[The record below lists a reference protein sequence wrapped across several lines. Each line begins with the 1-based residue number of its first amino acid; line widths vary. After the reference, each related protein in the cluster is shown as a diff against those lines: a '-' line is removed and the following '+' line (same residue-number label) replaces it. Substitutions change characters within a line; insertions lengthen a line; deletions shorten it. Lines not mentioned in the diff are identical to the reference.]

1 MQGFEN
7 ILCVV
12 ATQDTDGG
20 PALRRA
26 LATAESSQARLTVA
40 TVLPALS
47 VGRPEQQAILIERVR
62 SALAAMTAEYGS
74 DLAIEHEVLVGTAF
88 LEVIRAVLARRFDL
102 LIKTAERPSFIAR
115 LFGSDDMHL
124 LRKCPCPVWLT
135 HPEEKANYE
144 SILAAVDIA
153 EEAAGA
159 DVGALN
165 RQILHL
171 ASALALSDPAD
182 LHVLHVWDAVLEQT
196 VRSWSANPDREAASY
211 VQGERQLHERGM
223 KALEAYLRAE
233 LGKEAYEYLA
243 PDFHLQRAAPATQI
257 PKAALQF
264 GADLVVMGT
273 VARTG
278 IAGLFIGNTA
288 EAVLEQL
295 HCSVLAVKPAGFI
308 SPVTLPA
315 A

>member
-1 MQGFEN
+1 MQRFKN

-12 ATQDTDGG
+12 TTHEQGG
-20 PALRRA
+20 PALVRA
-26 LATAESSQARLTVA
+26 LTAAESSQARLTVVK
-40 TVLPALS
+40 VLPELR
-47 VGRPEQQAILIERVR
+47 VGRPEQQAILIERVHT
-62 SALAAMTAEYGS
+62 ALAAMTAEYGGGVE
-74 DLAIEHEVLVGTAF
+74 IEHEVLVGTAF
-88 LEVIRAVLARRFDL
+88 LEVIRTVLARRFDL
-102 LIKTAERPSFIAR
+102 VIKTAEQPSFLER

-159 DVGALN
+159 DVGDLN

-182 LHVLHVWDAVLEQT
+182 LHVLHVWDAALEQA
-196 VRSWSANPDREAASY
+196 VRSWSTNPDIEAASY
-211 VQGERQLHERGM
+211 VQHERELHERGM
-223 KALEAYLRAE
+223 KAVEAHLRAQ
-233 LGKEAYEYLA
+233 LGKEAFEYLA
-243 PDFHLQRAAPATQI
+243 PDFHLQRGAPATQI
-257 PKAALQF
+257 PKAAQQL

-278 IAGLFIGNTA
+278 VAGLFIGNTA

-295 HCSVLAVKPAGFI
+295 HCSVLAVKPEGFV